1 MEAPGRGSGQASRL
15 PGAPER
21 IQGQTAI
28 RFPFS
33 FFFFFLFFFSVFRTV
48 LPRLHPALTRLF
60 SLPLSPRLA
69 WLHT

>member
-28 RFPFS
+28 RFHFS
-33 FFFFFLFFFSVFRTV
+33 FFFFFSFFLFFAQSFLDFT
-48 LPRLHPALTRLF
+48 LL
-60 SLPLSPRLA
+60 
-69 WLHT
+69 

>member
-33 FFFFFLFFFSVFRTV
+33 FFFFSFSFFLFFAQSFLDFT
-48 LPRLHPALTRLF
+48 LL
-60 SLPLSPRLA
+60 
-69 WLHT
+69 